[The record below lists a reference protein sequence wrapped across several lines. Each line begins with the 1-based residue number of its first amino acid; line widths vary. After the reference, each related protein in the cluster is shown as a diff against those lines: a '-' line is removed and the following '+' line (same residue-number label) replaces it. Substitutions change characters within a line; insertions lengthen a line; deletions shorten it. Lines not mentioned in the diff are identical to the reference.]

1 MQTLNN
7 ENNEL
12 NIKDKYSYLPDINL
26 HSPYRPR
33 GTSENQRM
41 FNNKLEELLKE
52 KFENRPIN
60 QQAMK
65 NKYLK
70 KCKQVNKQNSFK
82 NKKLN

>member
-1 MQTLNN
+1 MQSLNN

-12 NIKDKYSYLPDINL
+12 YTKDKYNYLPDISL
-26 HSPYRPR
+26 HSPYQSR

-41 FNNKLEELLKE
+41 FNNKIEELIKE

-60 QQAMK
+60 QEAMK

-70 KCKQVNKQNSFK
+70 KCK
-82 NKKLN
+82 